1 MSSSSLRYPPL
12 WNRIGSVW
20 FRHVRVYSQNLVSN
34 ALPPF
39 LEPLIFLVGIGLGL
53 GQFIGRMDGVPYIE
67 FLASGLLVTTAMFT
81 AAFECSF
88 GTYIRLEFDKVYDGM
103 LAAPITVAN
112 LLIGEILWAA
122 TKGLVFSFTVLII
135 SAAFG
140 ILSPATAALTPLV
153 GFLTGAMFG
162 AFGLVATSIVKNI
175 SQFNFL
181 FSGFLS
187 PMFFFSGVVFPI
199 SRLPSVVRPL
209 AELLPL
215 THPVRLARAIALD
228 RFDPIVL
235 WDLAYIV
242 AAIIGLTALAIV
254 RLRRRLVD

>member
-1 MSSSSLRYPPL
+1 MSSSSSAYPPL
-12 WNRIGSVW
+12 WNRVGSVW
-20 FRHVRVYSQNLVSN
+20 YRHARVYSQNLLSN

-67 FLASGLLVTTAMFT
+67 YLASGLLVTTAMFT

-103 LAAPITVAN
+103 LAAPITVTN
-112 LLIGEILWAA
+112 LLVGEILWAA
-122 TKGLVFSFTVLII
+122 TKGLVFSLTVLII
-135 SAAFG
+135 ASLFG
-140 ILSPATAALTPLV
+140 ILNPLTAALTPIV
-153 GFLTGAMFG
+153 GFMTGAMFG
-162 AFGLVATSIVKNI
+162 AFGLVATSLVGNI

-187 PMFFFSGVVFPI
+187 PMFFFCGVVFPI
-199 SRLPSVVRPL
+199 SRLPTVVRPF
-209 AELLPL
+209 AEFLPL

-228 RFDPIVL
+228 RYDPIII
-235 WDLAYIV
+235 WDIGYILAV
-242 AAIIGLTALAIV
+242 TLGLTVIAVV
-254 RLRRRLVD
+254 RLRRRLLN

>member
-12 WNRIGSVW
+12 WNRVGSVW
-20 FRHVRVYSQNLVSN
+20 YRHLRVYSQNLISN

-39 LEPLIFLVGIGLGL
+39 LEPLIFLVGIGVGL
-53 GQFIGRMDGVPYIE
+53 GQFIGRIDGVPYIE
-67 FLASGLLVTTAMFT
+67 YLASGLLVTTAMFT

-103 LAAPITVAN
+103 LAAPITVTN
-112 LLIGEILWAA
+112 LLVGEVLWAA
-122 TKGLVFSFTVLII
+122 TKGLVFSLTVLII
-135 SAAFG
+135 ASVFG
-140 ILSPATAALTPLV
+140 ILNPATAALAPIV
-153 GFLTGAMFG
+153 GFMTGAMFG
-162 AFGLVATSIVKNI
+162 AFGLVATSIVNNI

-199 SRLPSVVRPL
+199 SRLPAVVRPL
-209 AELLPL
+209 AEVLPL

-228 RFDPIVL
+228 RLEPIIV
-235 WDLAYIV
+235 WDVAYMLIV
-242 AAIIGLTALAIV
+242 TVGLTILAIV